1 MRHEASLPT
10 NHDKAASI
18 SIFLLEELGDARVRC
33 AQLKKYLDDAT
44 ELIEK
49 SESRDSIFESAGHLI
64 HGIPEVVFKLEKAL
78 EAASLAANRIDSEEV
93 KQRLKPE
100 KLEELEK
107 ALEDVRI
114 RQLRRRS
121 GEPAKEEKPAEQSER
136 NAMNAKTAAQELITI
151 AEHVDATGKVP
162 LHRLIALTARLEVGR
177 RTASVSG
184 ADPRRVSAFFRTL
197 AAEVLNPPA
206 GERPSR
212 ISIAQRLRPVIADQ
226 MPVGME
232 QAAAQIY
239 QQANSRED
247 VMKGFKE
254 SNPSMTDE
262 QLEKAADNWEKHK
275 DVVKDMHEG

>member
-1 MRHEASLPT
+1 MRHEASSPG
-10 NHDKAASI
+10 HDKTASI

-49 SESRDSIFESAGHLI
+49 SESRDNIFEVAGHLI

-114 RQLRRRS
+114 RQLKRRS
-121 GEPAKEEKPAEQSER
+121 GEPVKEEKSKPAEQSER

-151 AEHVDATGKVP
+151 AEHVEATGQVP
-162 LHRLIALTARLEVGR
+162 LHRLIALTARLEQGR

-184 ADPRRVSAFFRTL
+184 ADPRRVGAFFRTL
-197 AAEVLNPPA
+197 AAEVLNPPG
-206 GERPSR
+206 GERVSR
-212 ISIAQRLRPVIADQ
+212 IAIAQRLRPVLADQ

-254 SNPSMTDE
+254 SNPSMTDD
-262 QLEKAADNWEKHK
+262 QLEAAADNWEKHK
-275 DVVKDMHEG
+275 DVVKDMHG